1 MERIDG
7 PTLSC
12 VVESPAPGEPPPYPV
27 LCFLHGYDEGPPLSP
42 EQGATRHGPLA
53 PRSRAALGGRFL
65 ILCPQLPARGDLW
78 HRHAGDVAALVEE
91 TRRARGGDPDR
102 TYLTGFSYGG
112 NGVLDLALALPRRW
126 AALWPVDP
134 TRVPSGDAGA
144 PVWLSAGAAARP
156 RREGF
161 IGTLGLVDAG
171 NAPVGE
177 RLWVDQGED
186 HVGSARRAY
195 ADGRIYAWLLSRRRA

>member
-12 VVESPAPGEPPPYPV
+12 VIEPPAPGEQPPFPV
-27 LCFLHGYDEGPPLSP
+27 LCFLHGYDEGPPLP
-42 EQGATRHGPLA
+42 LEQATTRHGPLA
-53 PRSRAALGGRFL
+53 LGSQAGHGGRFL

-78 HRHAGDVAALVEE
+78 HRHAGDVAALAEE
-91 TRRARGGDPDR
+91 AWRTRDGDPDR

-112 NGVLDLALALPRRW
+112 NGVLDLALVLPRRW

-134 TRVPSGDAGA
+134 TRVPTGDPGA

-156 RREGF
+156 RRGGF
-161 IGTLGLVDAG
+161 MRTLDLVDAG
-171 NAPVGE
+171 TGPVGE
-177 RLWVDQGED
+177 RLWLDQGED

-195 ADGRIYAWLLSRRRA
+195 ADRRIYDWLLARRHA